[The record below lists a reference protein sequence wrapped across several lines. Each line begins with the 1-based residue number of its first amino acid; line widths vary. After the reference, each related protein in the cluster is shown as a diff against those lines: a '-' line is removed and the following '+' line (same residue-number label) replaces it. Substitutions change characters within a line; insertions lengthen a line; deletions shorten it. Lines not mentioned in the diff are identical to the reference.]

1 MKMDE
6 SDWARMYGKTP
17 TVYGESKMIQIEKNY
32 KLTLTEN
39 QAREL
44 YNFLSDQKKYGQITP
59 DTEITL
65 IYYELKKLFDTGI
78 R

>member
-1 MKMDE
+1 
-6 SDWARMYGKTP
+6 
-17 TVYGESKMIQIEKNY
+17 MIEIKKSYVLE
-32 KLTLTEN
+32 LTEN

-44 YNFLSDQKKYGQITP
+44 YNLLSDQKKYGQITP

-65 IYYELKKLFDTGI
+65 VYHELKKIFDTGI